1 MPASKPATRW
11 PSNFQA
17 PLPRPEVSLKL
28 RGQKAGVAHLQQ
40 NLLRFNEQLYRENTE
55 HFLRQTVAH
64 EVAHLVAHQMF
75 GARIQPHGEEWQL
88 IMRGVYELP
97 PDRCHTYA
105 IRRRVGTRYVYRC
118 SCADQDFAFTPQRH
132 ALVARVGATTVGA
145 ARRRCRSLANSAANE
160 AVAAAQ
166 SARARQ
172 PAMTNSPASRAI
184 NGCQPA

>member
-1 MPASKPATRW
+1 MPERLNARVEACYALAEQFFKCR
-11 PSNFQA
+11 F
-17 PLPRPEVSLKL
+17 PRPEVSLKL

-132 ALVARVGATTVGA
+132 ALVAKGR
-145 ARRRCRSLANSAANE
+145 RYYCRRCKTTLSFTGEQRRE
-160 AVAAAQ
+160 
-166 SARARQ
+166 
-172 PAMTNSPASRAI
+172 
-184 NGCQPA
+184 